1 MDVIAGDGV
10 KNIIGIEQ
18 ISRAGPGGSRNQG
31 GGGGQGDVGGTH
43 RGGCGHNTSS

>member
-10 KNIIGIEQ
+10 KNIIGIE
-18 ISRAGPGGSRNQG
+18 ISRAGQGGSRNQG

-43 RGGCGHNTSS
+43 RGGCGHNTGC

>member
-18 ISRAGPGGSRNQG
+18 ISRAGLGGSRNQG
-31 GGGGQGDVGGTH
+31 GGGGPGDVGGTH
-43 RGGCGHNTSS
+43 HGGCGHNTSS

>member
-18 ISRAGPGGSRNQG
+18 ISRAGLGGSRNQG
-31 GGGGQGDVGGTH
+31 GGLGDVGGTR
-43 RGGCGHNTSS
+43 RGGCGHNTGC